1 MKMEYVYSALLLHST
16 NQPINVENMTKIMQA
31 TGITPDEA
39 KIKAIVASL
48 DGVNI
53 EDAISKAAM
62 PVAAAPSG
70 EAGAEKK
77 EEEDE
82 EGEEER
88 AEKAVEGLAGLFG

>member
-1 MKMEYVYSALLLHST
+1 MEYVYSALLLHST

-31 TGITPDEA
+31 TGVTPDEA

-53 EDAISKAAM
+53 EEALSKAAM
-62 PVAAAPSG
+62 PVAAAPAG

-77 EEEDE
+77 EEVDE
-82 EGEEER
+82 EDEEER